1 MKKCFEYKKKKNF
14 FSKNYFSNQQT
25 NRGCMGPGGYCD
37 RTSLNQFYLCFYQI
51 AELDAKSLA
60 PAGLI

>member
-1 MKKCFEYKKKKNF
+1 
-14 FSKNYFSNQQT
+14 
-25 NRGCMGPGGYCD
+25 MGPGGYCD